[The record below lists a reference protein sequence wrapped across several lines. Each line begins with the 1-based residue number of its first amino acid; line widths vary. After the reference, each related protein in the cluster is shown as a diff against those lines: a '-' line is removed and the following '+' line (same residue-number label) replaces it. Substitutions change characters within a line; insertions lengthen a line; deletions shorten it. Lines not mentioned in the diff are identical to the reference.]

1 MLKNNFVISGELH
14 RYNYTDI
21 ITFVNQMQ
29 DFSVWALG
37 KG

>member
-1 MLKNNFVISGELH
+1 MLKNNFVISEELH
-14 RYNYTDI
+14 RYNYIDI

-37 KG
+37 KS